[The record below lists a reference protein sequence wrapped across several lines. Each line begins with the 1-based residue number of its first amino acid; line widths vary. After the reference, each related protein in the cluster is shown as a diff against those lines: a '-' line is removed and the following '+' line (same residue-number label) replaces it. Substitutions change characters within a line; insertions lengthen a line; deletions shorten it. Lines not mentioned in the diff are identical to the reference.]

1 MNRGVAVVVLAVLL
15 VAAQSACA
23 DVRPPKRTGDDIPDA
38 VRNAVD
44 AAVQKVYPALVRI
57 HVVSVHYE
65 GGREVKREGSGSG
78 AIISADGYV
87 ITNHHVAG
95 KVRRVRCTLSN
106 REELEAT
113 VIGTDPLADIAVVK
127 LNLNG
132 RDRSKPLPVA
142 TFGDSNTLRVG
153 DRVLAMG
160 SPMALSQSV
169 TLGIVSNVR
178 MTFPELFTFTFKLD
192 GEEVGSLV
200 TWIGHDAQIF
210 PGNSGG
216 PLVNLKGEIVG
227 INEIGIGLGG
237 AIPGNLARDVA
248 EELIRSAEVKRSW
261 LGLSVQPLLKSGK
274 ADRGVLVGEVV
285 PGSPAAKAGIQPG
298 DILVSYNDKT
308 FTIRHREQLPEFN
321 RLVLGSPI
329 GTTVSI
335 VYLRDGK
342 EQRASATTVARG
354 TALGNEA
361 ELKNWGIAVQD
372 LTLLAAK
379 ELKREPYSGVLVTS
393 VRPGAASAEAK
404 PALQDRDIIVEVA
417 GKPVKTMHELIAR
430 SDELTHGKG
439 HPVPALIGFERRSQR
454 FLTVVKLGERE
465 TPDRSAEASKAWLP
479 VETQVLTPDLAEA
492 LGLKDKK
499 GVRITEVFA
508 DSTAAKAGLKV
519 GDILLRFDEESI
531 DASQP
536 EDEEIFPTLVRK
548 YKVGQKVKLDI
559 VRDGKPLN
567 LEVELAASPRST
579 RELVEHRYSQFEFE
593 ARDVTFQD
601 RVQHDFAKDQK
612 GALITAVDSGGW
624 AALARLMVDDL
635 VLSVDG
641 HPIQKAADLSEQMKR
656 VARTKPERVVFFIRR
671 GVHTMFLELEPAWP
685 AK

>member
-1 MNRGVAVVVLAVLL
+1 VLAVLL
-15 VAAQSACA
+15 VAAQTAGA
-23 DVRPPKRTGDDIPDA
+23 DVRPPKRIGDDIPDA

-44 AAVQKVYPALVRI
+44 AAVQRVYPALVRI
-57 HVVSVHYE
+57 HVVSVHYSE
-65 GGREVKREGSGSG
+65 GREIKQEASGSG

-87 ITNHHVAG
+87 ITNHHVVG
-95 KVRRVRCTLSN
+95 KAKRVRCTLSN

-113 VIGTDPLADIAVVK
+113 IIGTDPLADIAVVK
-127 LNLNG
+127 LNLDG
-132 RDRSKPLPVA
+132 RDRNKPLPVA
-142 TFGDSNTLRVG
+142 TFGDSNSLRVG

-178 MTFPELFTFTFKLD
+178 MTFPDLFTFTFKLD

-216 PLVNLKGEIVG
+216 PLVNLQGEIVG

-237 AIPGNLARDVA
+237 AIPGNLARAVA
-248 EELIRSAEVKRSW
+248 EELIRSGEVKRSW
-261 LGLSVQPLLKSGK
+261 LGLTVQPLLKSGK

-285 PGSPAAKAGIQPG
+285 RGSPAAKAGIQPG
-298 DILVSYNDKT
+298 DILLSYNGKT

-321 RLVLGSPI
+321 RLVLGTPV

-335 VYLRDGK
+335 AFRRDG
-342 EQRASATTVARG
+342 EEHRVSATTVARG

-361 ELKNWGIAVQD
+361 ELKNWGITVQD

-404 PALQDRDIIVEVA
+404 PPMQARDIVVEVT
-417 GKPVKTMHELIAR
+417 GKPVRTMRDLIAL

-439 HPVPALIGFERRSQR
+439 RPVPVLVGFERRSQR
-454 FLTVVKLGERE
+454 LLTVIKLGERE
-465 TPDRSAEASKAWLP
+465 TPDRSAETSKAWLP

-492 LGLKDKK
+492 LSLKDRK
-499 GVRITEVFA
+499 GVRITQVFA
-508 DSTAAKAGLKV
+508 DSTAAQAGLKV
-519 GDILLRFDEESI
+519 GDIILRFDEQPI

-536 EDEEIFPTLVRK
+536 EDEEVFPTLVRR
-548 YKVGQKVKLDI
+548 YKVGAKVKLDI
-559 VRDGKPLN
+559 VRDGKPIN
-567 LEVELAASPRST
+567 VDVELAASPRST
-579 RELVEHRYSQFEFE
+579 RELVEYRNTQFEFE

-601 RVQHDFAKDQK
+601 RLQQEFPKDQR
-612 GALITAVDSGGW
+612 GALITAVEDGGW
-624 AALARLMVDDL
+624 AALARLRVNDL

-641 HPIQKAADLSEQMKR
+641 HTIQKAADLREQMQR
-656 VARTKPERVVFFIRR
+656 VARTKPERVVFFVRR